1 MKRISRKFVVLITLI
16 IPFMFISCNS
26 TESMKKSIEQQF
38 ADMSNAYLKG
48 NIPAYVDF
56 MYPKIIERAG
66 GRDST
71 IKLIQMLIQTL
82 NSTGRQIKTI
92 NYGNI
97 SEIVKAGKELHC
109 IVSQT
114 IEMTRPDGTDIME
127 TSVLAV
133 SADKGKTWKF
143 LDVSGASVKALKD
156 IFPDFNDKLQIPE
169 KKSPTFIPNNMQ
181 KNSN

>member
-1 MKRISRKFVVLITLI
+1 MKILSRKFVVLLALI
-16 IPFMFISCNS
+16 IPVMLTSCNS
-26 TESMKKSIEQQF
+26 KEVMKKAIEQQF
-38 ADMSNAYLKG
+38 VEMSNAYLKG

-56 MYPKIIERAG
+56 MYPKIVERAG

-71 IKLIQMLIQTL
+71 IKLIEMLVQTL
-82 NSTGRQIKTI
+82 SSTGRQIKSI

-114 IEMTRPDGTDIME
+114 LEMTRPDGTDIME

-133 SADKGKTWKF
+133 SDDKGKSWKF
-143 LDVSGASVKALKD
+143 LDVSGANIKALKD

>member
-1 MKRISRKFVVLITLI
+1 MKTLSRKLTFILALIVPVLLT
-16 IPFMFISCNS
+16 SCNS
-26 TESMKKSIEQQF
+26 TESMKKTIEKQF
-38 ADMSNAYLKG
+38 SDMSNAYLRG
-48 NIPAYVDF
+48 NIPAYVDY
-56 MYPKIIERAG
+56 MYPVIVERAG

-71 IKLIQMLIQTL
+71 IKLIEMLVQTL

-109 IVSQT
+109 IVTQT
-114 IEMTRPDGTDIME
+114 LEMSRPDGTDIME

-133 SADKGKTWKF
+133 SGDKGKNWKF
-143 LDVSGASVKALKD
+143 LDVSGADAKALKD
-156 IFPDFNDKLQIPE
+156 IFPDYNEKLVIPE

-181 KNSN
+181 KN

>member
-1 MKRISRKFVVLITLI
+1 MKTFSRKLIVSISFI
-16 IPFMFISCNS
+16 IPVLLMSCKN
-26 TESMKKSIEQQF
+26 TESMKKNIEQQF
-38 ADMSNAYLKG
+38 VEMSNAYLKG

-56 MYPKIIERAG
+56 MYPKIVERAG

-71 IKLIQMLIQTL
+71 IKLIQVLVQTL
-82 NSTGRQIKTI
+82 NSTGRQIKSI

-97 SEIVKAGKELHC
+97 SEILKAGKELHC

-133 SADKGKTWKF
+133 SGDKGKNWKF
-143 LDVSGASVKALKD
+143 LDVSGANVKALKE

-181 KNSN
+181 KKSN